1 MADAR
6 AALAGVAIGASAV
19 LVLLQ
24 LRERHQSRAKHSRA
38 AANLTALRSWRRIA
52 AGDAPDCGAPALDAE
67 SGVYYNSV
75 DAPMWLR
82 PLFSDTTHR
91 RVLCREWEDAEWRA
105 ASGWKGS
112 DLIHA
117 PCGRGVQVL
126 AYFWREADLTLTGIV
141 RFGPDAESHRGLCHG
156 GAMTSLMDD
165 LCGHICFFAGP
176 APWCGAT
183 VKVNC
188 NLSKPVRVGDVL
200 KLIGRI
206 DRRDDNGKGRT
217 KMYISAT
224 LVGEDGAKYC
234 ELDGLAITPVAS
246 ARAARASRALAR
258 RPSQL
263 SRALP
268 AYFAC
273 HVCKAFTRVMRP
285 RSVDHQRR
293 RRPAHV
299 AAARPRAMRL
309 GLGALTTAVPHE
321 CSGSAWR
328 RPAGAD
334 GTRAMLR
341 HTYYA

>member
-19 LVLLQ
+19 LVLLH
-24 LRERHQSRAKHSRA
+24 LRERRQSRVKQSRA
-38 AANLTALRSWRRIA
+38 AANLAALRSWRWIV
-52 AGDAPDCGAPALDAE
+52 AGDARDGGAPALDAE
-67 SGVYYNSV
+67 SGVYYNSA
-75 DAPMWLR
+75 DAPSWLR
-82 PLFSDTTHR
+82 PLFSDPSHR

-126 AYFWREADLTLTGIV
+126 AYFWRESDLTLTGIV

-217 KMYISAT
+217 KVFISAT

-246 ARAARASRALAR
+246 TRRACPASATARALSLAR
-258 RPSQL
+258 PSLSCQNLSQL

-268 AYFAC
+268 VHFAC
-273 HVCKAFTRVMRP
+273 RVCNKAFTRGRRL

-299 AAARPRAMRL
+299 AA
-309 GLGALTTAVPHE
+309 T
-321 CSGSAWR
+321 
-328 RPAGAD
+328 
-334 GTRAMLR
+334 
-341 HTYYA
+341 